1 MDKNCIILD
10 DCLNVIKNIQS
21 NSIDLI
27 YLDPPFFTNK
37 IQRQATKDRNKILSF
52 NDNWKNDSEY
62 ANFLFVRFLE
72 FHRILKESGSIFVH
86 CDINA
91 NHIIRLLLDSV
102 FGIKNFQS
110 EIIWTYKRWSNA
122 KKGLLRN
129 HQNIYFYSKSRY
141 FTFNFI
147 YQDYS
152 PTTNIDQILQ
162 QRKRD
167 SFGKSVYARDDNGE
181 IIVSKSKKGVPLS
194 DVWDIPYLNPKAK
207 ERVHYPTQKPVALLE
222 RIIQI
227 ASNESDLILDP
238 FCGSGTTLL
247 AAKFNNR
254 HFIGIDTSQEA
265 VRIAKE
271 RLTNPIKSQSVVLD
285 KGREFFLNQQINL
298 KKYLFDI
305 EFIPVQRHNGI
316 DAILKEFY
324 NNAPIFIRIQ
334 RDNESL
340 DEAYQK
346 LQQAVESKKSQKS
359 FLIQTHNRTDSLV
372 KLHFNNPNIHITKN
386 ILTIKEYQ
394 NAKP

>member
-1 MDKNCIILD
+1 MDKNSVILN

-37 IQRQATKDRNKILSF
+37 IQKQITRNGSKFLSF
-52 NDNWKNDSEY
+52 NDNWKDDNEY
-62 ANFLFVRFLE
+62 ANFLFMRFIE

-91 NHIIRLLLDSV
+91 NHIVRLLLDSV
-102 FGIKNFQS
+102 FGTKNFRS

-129 HQNIYFYSKSRY
+129 HQNIYFYSKSKK

-152 PTTNIDQILQ
+152 PATNIDQILQ

-167 SFGKSVYARDDNGE
+167 NYGKSVYARDDSGE
-181 IIVSKSKKGVPLS
+181 IIISKCKKGVPLS

-207 ERVHYPTQKPVALLE
+207 ERVNYPTQKPISLLE
-222 RIIQI
+222 RIIKI
-227 ASNESDLILDP
+227 ASNEGDLVLDP

-254 HFIGIDTSQEA
+254 YFMGIDISRDA
-265 VRIAKE
+265 VQISKD
-271 RLTNPIKSQSVVLD
+271 RLKNPIKSQSVVLD

-298 KKYLFDI
+298 RKYIFDI
-305 EFIPVQRHNGI
+305 DFVPVQRHNGI

-324 NNAPIFIRIQ
+324 KNAPILIRIQ

-340 DEAYQK
+340 NEAYKK

-359 FLIQTHNRTDSLV
+359 FLIQTHNRLNSFV
-372 KLHFNNPNIHITKN
+372 KFHFNNSNIHIVKN
-386 ILTIKEYQ
+386 IFTKKEYN